1 MEEREFEA
9 CIRRIRAGDQ
19 NGLKEIYEAYV
30 GLVYSV
36 IYDMTRQKEDA
47 QDVTSEFFIRL
58 WERADSYR
66 PGGGHRGW
74 MLTIAR
80 NLAVD
85 FLRKRNREYLVE
97 ETEPVQEDDKAQ
109 DFADAVVGN
118 LNMQEAIAKLK
129 ASEQEVLD
137 MKVMGQM
144 TFREI
149 SDVLQKPMGTVTW
162 LYRQGIAK
170 LRAYYE
176 PGEEAQR

>member
-9 CIRRIRAGDQ
+9 CIRRIRAGDK

-97 ETEPVQEDDKAQ
+97 ETEPVQEDGKAQ

-170 LRAYYE
+170 LRAYYG
-176 PGEEAQR
+176 PGEEAR